1 MSYNDITGDRIKSRT
16 NTKLF
21 NDNFDRIFRK
31 KDKKDDGAEDNES
44 ENLENNV
51 DDNRCSKTH
60 GK

>member
-31 KDKKDDGAEDNES
+31 KDKKDDGSEDDES
-44 ENLENNV
+44 KNIEHNV
-51 DDNRCSKTH
+51 DDSGCSKAH
-60 GK
+60 RE